1 MKHILILTA
10 LLVSM
15 VAKAQL
21 PTDFRSEQ
29 IYLNPEK
36 HSYMPGDSIL
46 IEGQVA
52 CLAEGRFL
60 PHSNYLYIECFN
72 ERDSVLVR
80 QKVSCK
86 EKGYFSTLLPT
97 GYEWPAGVYYL
108 RAYTRLMQN
117 FSDESF
123 AMQPF
128 LLAKEF
134 PKRESQVYEARCTI
148 IPSGGK
154 LLAGHIQRAT
164 VLLTDDTSFPIRAD
178 LVLMNE
184 AGDTIAP
191 VRTSASGMA
200 VLNFHPKKS
209 EKYFLT
215 GSIDGTDYRFPLP
228 ETGKGIKIQGS
239 LNGKRLNYQVLN
251 GGTSTNKYRLRTY
264 DRQNG
269 LTRLDEIKPDGI
281 IVLDKVPEVLTLF
294 LTDADNNILSEYTVS
309 GKQERKPALDAART
323 IGLHESLRYT
333 LPDLPEGARVQT
345 RIVADNNLLAT
356 QAGAALSFRSD
367 FESPLPFPRHLYA
380 GSEAEYNNDLHAWL
394 ATARFKRFNL
404 KDVIEKDTMMY
415 THLPEMALAFSGKI
429 DKRNGHPMKD
439 GSLVGYQTSNDQ
451 VYNTELTGD
460 SARFLLPVDDF
471 MDGEEFFLQAITA
484 KGKPDFAEYRVD
496 EEIYPALQGHKR
508 FRLPVSRYAAS
519 DVTIGNDFNLDYTT
533 DKDNLRNYT
542 LPNISVKARLRTE
555 KPKETHEFYKTNF
568 ANQEEIEERAFG
580 TLYDILMTFPGLRI
594 IKKIETEENANGMS
608 QIVAGARE
616 DFMIET
622 TRGSSI
628 LAGGQNIPILMDGAR
643 FEKNDYPFIMETPAT
658 EIESVQLLR
667 PWQALTYTFGAI
679 HGAILVKT
687 RSYRERPDLPSKGAM
702 YSPTGLSP
710 LSYPYKEHHPQPWK
724 ADKPGRYRLLVDV
737 FTDTGVQSYE
747 HPFEVVE

>member
-1 MKHILILTA
+1 MKRILFLTA
-10 LLVSM
+10 LLVTLM
-15 VAKAQL
+15 AKAQL

-46 IEGQVA
+46 VEGQVT

-123 AMQPF
+123 AMQPI

-134 PKRESQVYEARCTI
+134 PKRESYVYEARCTI
-148 IPSGGK
+148 VPSGGK
-154 LLAGHIQRAT
+154 LLAGHLQTAT
-164 VLLTDDTSFPIRAD
+164 VLLTDDTAFPIRAD
-178 LVLMNE
+178 LLLMNE

-200 VLNFHPKKS
+200 TLRFLPKKNR
-209 EKYFLT
+209 KYYLT
-215 GSIDGTDYRFPLP
+215 GSIDGTDYRFSLP
-228 ETGKGIKIQGS
+228 ETAKGIKIQGS
-239 LNGKRLNYQVLN
+239 LNGKRLNYQLLDAD
-251 GGTSTNKYRLRTY
+251 GKMDKYRLRTY
-264 DRQNG
+264 DRLNG
-269 LTRLDEIKPDGI
+269 LTRLDEVKPRGI

-294 LTDADNNILSEYTVS
+294 LTDADNNILSECTMA
-309 GKQERKPALDAART
+309 GKQERKHALDAAPT
-323 IGLHESLRYT
+323 IGLHQELRYT

-356 QAGAALSFRSD
+356 QAGAALNYRSD
-367 FESPLPFPRHLYA
+367 FDSPLPFPRHLYA
-380 GSEAEYNNDLHAWL
+380 AGEAEYNSDLHAWL
-394 ATARFKRFNL
+394 STARFKRFSL
-404 KDVIEKDTMMY
+404 KEAVAKDTTIY
-415 THLPEMALAFSGKI
+415 THLPEMALSFSGRI
-429 DKRNGHPMKD
+429 DKKNGRPMKD
-439 GSLVGYQTSNDQ
+439 GSLVSYQTSNDY
-451 VYNTELTGD
+451 VYNAELTGD
-460 SARFLLPVDDF
+460 SARFLLSVDDF
-471 MDGEEFFLQAITA
+471 VDGEEFFLQAITA
-484 KGKPDFAEYRVD
+484 KGKPDFAEYLVD
-496 EEIYPALQGHKR
+496 EENYPALRGHKR

-519 DVTIGNDFNLDYTT
+519 EVAIGNDFNLEYTT

-555 KPKETHEFYKTNF
+555 KPKETHEFYSTNF
-568 ANQEEIEERAFG
+568 TDQEEIEERAFG
-580 TLYDILMTFPGLRI
+580 TLYDILMTFPGITIYKHILTDEKTGGI
-594 IKKIETEENANGMS
+594 VNGAIEQYEILSSRGGYSTLG
-608 QIVAGARE
+608 
-616 DFMIET
+616 
-622 TRGSSI
+622 GSSS
-628 LAGGQNIPILMDGAR
+628 LPILVDGVK
-643 FEKNDYPFIMETPAT
+643 FESDQFPFILNTPAF

-679 HGAILVKT
+679 NGAILVKT
-687 RSYRERPDLPSKGAM
+687 RSYKDRPDLPSKGAM
-702 YSPTGLSP
+702 YRPTGLSP
-710 LSYPYKEHHPQPWK
+710 LSYPYKEQRPQPWT
-724 ADKPGRYRLLVDV
+724 AYKPGRYRLLVDV
-737 FTDTGVQSYE
+737 FTETGVQSYE